1 MHRAPCS
8 HGRVAIG
15 RFFCAVT
22 LAAGLATSILAQASP
37 EPPGQSPAVELER
50 RAANQANATPA
61 IALSVPAGTPLEI
74 ALDREVRVARL
85 GQPVHGRTVEPIYA
99 FDQLVIPAGSE
110 VTGQISKIEGL
121 SKTERIKSAL
131 DANFT
136 PARKIEIEFD
146 NVALSSGKQITLH
159 TIVMPGSGQLLDFVA
174 ARDEPSPKGA
184 IATAVTQKA
193 NQAKQLARQQWTA
206 AMGQI
211 RTPGKIRRAERYA
224 LDLLPIHP
232 QYIDAGSVYFAELQ
246 TPLGFGAEPLSSDA
260 ARSIGNLPSSGEI
273 VRARLADSVS
283 SAVNR
288 KGDAFDAVVT
298 QPVFEDDRLVVPQG
312 SVLSGTVVQVRP
324 ARRFSR
330 NGQLRV
336 AFHALLLPD
345 GVQKEI
351 EASLESVQTG
361 KSADVKLDS
370 EGGAQAT
377 TPKTRY
383 LSTAIALGLAG
394 ISVRGDPD
402 AATPNP
408 AGNPAN
414 RMAGGAVGYKLV
426 GITLGLLVHSRAFG
440 YSMGAYGAG
449 MSVYAHFVARG
460 RDVVFPKDTALQI
473 ALGSRDAESPPPP
486 PAD

>member
-1 MHRAPCS
+1 
-8 HGRVAIG
+8 
-15 RFFCAVT
+15 
-22 LAAGLATSILAQASP
+22 
-37 EPPGQSPAVELER
+37 
-50 RAANQANATPA
+50 
-61 IALSVPAGTPLEI
+61 
-74 ALDREVRVARL
+74 
-85 GQPVHGRTVEPIYA
+85 
-99 FDQLVIPAGSE
+99 
-110 VTGQISKIEGL
+110 
-121 SKTERIKSAL
+121 
-131 DANFT
+131 
-136 PARKIEIEFD
+136 
-146 NVALSSGKQITLH
+146 
-159 TIVMPGSGQLLDFVA
+159 
-174 ARDEPSPKGA
+174 
-184 IATAVTQKA
+184 
-193 NQAKQLARQQWTA
+193 
-206 AMGQI
+206 MGQI